1 MVTDFLFL
9 GATTTLQASP
19 TTAWL
24 MQYNFSNAAFEVPA
38 SRFLFHAPA
47 GKIHGLLSPAACYR
61 GLYHILLVLGNTLQ
75 FNLLFL

>member
-1 MVTDFLFL
+1 MLADLLFR

-24 MQYNFSNAAFEVPA
+24 TQYNFSNAAFKVPA
-38 SRFLFHAPA
+38 SRFLFHALA
-47 GKIHGLLSPAACYR
+47 GKIHGLLSPAACCSR
-61 GLYHILLVLGNTLQ
+61 LYHILLVLGNTLQ